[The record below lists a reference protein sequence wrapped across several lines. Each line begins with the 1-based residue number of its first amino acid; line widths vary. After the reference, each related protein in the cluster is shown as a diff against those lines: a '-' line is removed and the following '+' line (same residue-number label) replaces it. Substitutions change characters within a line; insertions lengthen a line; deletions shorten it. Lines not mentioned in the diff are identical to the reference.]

1 MTLMA
6 RISGF
11 FKPNPLA
18 FLGLHIPLPV
28 DAAGYYFTHPL
39 QATLSDF
46 VDFPS
51 IHGGPAGSP
60 SARRSFKP
68 AKCAISIAATRSSR
82 FVMSWLPPAFPA
94 VRIDGDIH
102 IACKHFCDRDLCH
115 AVFSCRE
122 PPRLL

>member
-39 QATLSDF
+39 EATLSDF

-51 IHGGPAGSP
+51 IHGGPA
-60 SARRSFKP
+60 AHRRGGEASNRRNALF
-68 AKCAISIAATRSSR
+68 R
-82 FVMSWLPPAFPA
+82 
-94 VRIDGDIH
+94 
-102 IACKHFCDRDLCH
+102 
-115 AVFSCRE
+115 
-122 PPRLL
+122 